1 MGNRREGGK
10 RKDEKIFVEKIE
22 GKKTKRKSV
31 VSEKIRN
38 VKRAGAKGRKE
49 RSLLTV

>member
-1 MGNRREGGK
+1 MEK
-10 RKDEKIFVEKIE
+10 RNDEKILEEKME